1 VIFLLS
7 YDMVTARLGKT
18 WGLLIRTKGGVIQKK
33 KILRETY
40 LFSGVSETDLEAL
53 ADLAVSRNFSRQA
66 TIFWEGKEAQ
76 GFYLLV
82 TGLVK
87 LVKSSPD
94 GKEYIIRLAQ
104 PGETFGEAVVF
115 ADSPYPATAMALEDC
130 QTLFFPKSNF
140 LQHLAA
146 SPALARN
153 MLATLSR
160 LLYHLT
166 RQLEDVS
173 LKEVSARLARYLLE
187 RCQETHGC
195 IAMGLSFELPTTK
208 THLAA
213 YLGTISETLSRTL
226 ARFKSLGAIEVDKGK
241 ITINDPSL
249 LKNMAKGSKF

>member
-1 VIFLLS
+1 
-7 YDMVTARLGKT
+7 M
-18 WGLLIRTKGGVIQKK
+18 
-33 KILRETY
+33 
-40 LFSGVSETDLEAL
+40 
-53 ADLAVSRNFSRQA
+53 ADLAPSRNFPRQA
-66 TIFWEGKEAQ
+66 TIFWEGKEPT

-94 GKEYIIRLAQ
+94 GKEYIIRLVQ

-130 QTLFFPKSNF
+130 QTIFFPKQAF

-153 MLATLSR
+153 MLATMSR
-160 LLYHLT
+160 LLVHLT
-166 RQLEDVS
+166 KQLEDVS
-173 LKEVSARLARYLLE
+173 LKEVSGRLARYLLE
-187 RCQETHGC
+187 RCEETHGR
-195 IAMGLSFELPTTK
+195 IEAGLTFALPTTK

-226 ARFKSLGAIEVDKGK
+226 ARFKSMGAIEMEKGM
-241 ITINDPSL
+241 ITITEPKL
-249 LKNMAKGSKF
+249 LQNMVKGTKS

>member
-1 VIFLLS
+1 LA
-7 YDMVTARLGKT
+7 DRAA
-18 WGLLIRTKGGVIQKK
+18 GGVIQKE
-33 KILRETY
+33 KILRRTH
-40 LFSGVSETDLEAL
+40 LFSGVAEADLEAL
-53 ADLAVSRNFSRQA
+53 AELAVNRHFSRQA
-66 TIFWEGKEAQ
+66 TIFWESKEAQ

-94 GKEYIIRLAQ
+94 GKEYIIRLVQ

-115 ADSPYPATAMALEDC
+115 AESPYPATAMALEDC
-130 QTLFFPKSNF
+130 QTLFFPRKAF
-140 LQHLAA
+140 LQYLAA

-166 RQLEDVS
+166 KQLEDVS

-187 RCQETHGC
+187 RCEEAHGRT
-195 IAMGLSFELPTTK
+195 APGLTFELPTTK

-226 ARFKSLGAIEVDKGK
+226 ARFKSLGAIEVEKGK
-241 ITINDPSL
+241 ITINDPQL
-249 LKNMAKGSKF
+249 LKNLAKGSKS

>member
-1 VIFLLS
+1 MLWLLRNWS
-7 YDMVTARLGKT
+7 K
-18 WGLLIRTKGGVIQKK
+18 KGPVDGPLEAVIQKT
-33 KILRETY
+33 KILREAY
-40 LFSGVSETDLEAL
+40 LFSGVSASDLEVL
-53 ADLAVSRNFSRQA
+53 AELAVNRQFLRQG

-94 GKEYIIRLAQ
+94 GKEFIIRLVQ

-115 ADSPYPATAMALEDC
+115 ADSPYPATAVAMEDC
-130 QTLFFPKSNF
+130 QTLFFPKKSF
-140 LQHLAA
+140 LHHLAE

-166 RQLEDVS
+166 RQLEDMS

-187 RCQETHGC
+187 KCQETHGR
-195 IAMGLSFELPTTK
+195 ITAGLTFELPTTK

-226 ARFKSLGAIEVDKGK
+226 ARFKSSGAIEVDKGK
-241 ITINDPSL
+241 ITINDPAL
-249 LKNMAKGSKF
+249 LQNMAKGSKF